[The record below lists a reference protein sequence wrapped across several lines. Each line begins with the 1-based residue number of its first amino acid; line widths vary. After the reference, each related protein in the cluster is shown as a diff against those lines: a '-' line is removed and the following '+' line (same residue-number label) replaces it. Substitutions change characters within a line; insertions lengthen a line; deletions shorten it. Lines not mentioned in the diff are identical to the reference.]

1 MLLWD
6 RTTTQVQTEIEQV
19 LQELMINMKKHSGA
33 QNVVLKFES
42 HQDIIQI
49 FYSDDGVGLP
59 STFQYGNG
67 LTNTENRIK
76 RIGGNFIFE
85 ATINGLKIRI
95 SIPTA
100 K

>member
-1 MLLWD
+1 ME
-6 RTTTQVQTEIEQV
+6 TEQI
-19 LQELMINMKKHSGA
+19 LQELMVNMKKHSAA

-42 HQDIIQI
+42 LQDKILIH
-49 FYSDDGVGLP
+49 YTDDGLGLP
-59 STFQYGNG
+59 SSFQYGNG

-76 RIGGNFIFE
+76 RIGGNFTFDE
-85 ATINGLKIRI
+85 TLKGLKIRI